1 MRTNMIVIDGFYS
14 NVDEV
19 RDFALRQQYD
29 VIGNYPGRRTKS
41 FLNQSMKEL
50 ISTIIAPH
58 GGKVVGWGNS
68 EYTGAYQYTLA
79 NDRSWIHHDGTTT
92 WAGVCYL
99 TPDAP
104 LSSGTAIYRHKETGI
119 IVAPKN
125 DVELERHTSSQGN
138 DVTKWEVVDRVSN
151 VYNRLVMYRGDN
163 YHMSQDY
170 FGTDINNG
178 RLFQTF
184 FINTEY

>member
-1 MRTNMIVIDGFYS
+1 MKTNMIVVDNFYS

-19 RDFALRQQYD
+19 RDFALHQQFN
-29 VIGNYPGRRTKS
+29 VAGNYPGRRTKS
-41 FLNQSMKEL
+41 FLNDSMQEL
-50 ISTIIAPH
+50 ISKILHPH
-58 GGKVVGWGNS
+58 GGNVTSWGSN

-79 NDRSWIHHDGTTT
+79 ADRSWIHHDGTTS

-99 TPDAP
+99 TPNAP

-119 IVAPKN
+119 IVAPK
-125 DVELERHTSSQGN
+125 DDPELEHYVSSQGN
-138 DVTKWEVVDRVSN
+138 DMTKWEVVDRVSN
-151 VYNRLVMYRGDN
+151 IYNRLVMYRGDN

-184 FINTEY
+184 FITTEF